1 MEERKNVIGTRILS
15 FKAWRGGR
23 YVGLAEVLTSLGTL
37 IDGHRWRLTI
47 DWLVSPELEAITEA
61 TADSLVTTGRL
72 IELFSVECQLIDG
85 ELVGHG
91 DSPSAP
97 EVKIRAFDSGHWD
110 VQTDSPELLE
120 KIIMLYPDAQ
130 ELPEW

>member
-1 MEERKNVIGTRILS
+1 MTEIRILS
-15 FKAWRGGR
+15 FAAWRGGH
-23 YVGLAEVLTSLGTL
+23 YVGLAEVLASLGAS
-37 IDGHRWRLTI
+37 IEGHRWELII
-47 DWLVSPELEAITEA
+47 DWLLSPQAEAITEA
-61 TADSLVTTGRL
+61 TADSLVTTRRL

-91 DSPSAP
+91 DSPSVP
-97 EVKIRAFDSGHWD
+97 EVKIRAFDSGYWD

-120 KIIMLYPDAQ
+120 KIIMLYPDAH

>member
-1 MEERKNVIGTRILS
+1 MTGTRILT
-15 FKAWRGGR
+15 FKAWREKR
-23 YVGLAEVLTSLGTL
+23 YVGLAEVLTSLGPVL
-37 IDGHRWRLTI
+37 EGYRWELVI
-47 DWLVSPELEAITEA
+47 DWLVSPQAEAITGA
-61 TADSLVTTGRL
+61 TAGSLVTAGRL

-110 VQTDSPELLE
+110 VQTGSPELLE
-120 KIIMLYPDAQ
+120 KIVTLYPDAQ